1 MINSNF
7 SFNDSIIL
15 FLTFEATVLFDCV
28 NGDVGAAG
36 VLAVGSGGAPK

>member
-1 MINSNF
+1 MTT
-7 SFNDSIIL
+7 L
-15 FLTFEATVLFDCV
+15 FLTFEATVLCDCV